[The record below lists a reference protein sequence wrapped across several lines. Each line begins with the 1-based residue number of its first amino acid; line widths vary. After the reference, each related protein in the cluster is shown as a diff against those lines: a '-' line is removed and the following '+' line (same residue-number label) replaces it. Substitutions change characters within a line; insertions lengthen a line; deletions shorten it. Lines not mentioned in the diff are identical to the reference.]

1 VFFLSNERLLVLVG
15 HRSIAYARSLPET
28 TTLPFYHQEHLPE
41 FKFNLLLS
49 AISTVTAQGDN
60 LLIQFQ
66 PQSKIAPWEFVCDS
80 KQVAQEWKETI
91 LEAMRVFQISE
102 ANQPIAVNL
111 SHQIPNLADRGA
123 RFPPAREEPKITVGI
138 NGLQPLPA
146 ASNPFETFSKPIEP
160 PAQSQPEREF
170 PPESIMP
177 ATLGL
182 TGQVF
187 N

>member
-111 SHQIPNLADRGA
+111 FSSDPQFSRAG
-123 RFPPAREEPKITVGI
+123 G
-138 NGLQPLPA
+138 PLPRLRGK
-146 ASNPFETFSKPIEP
+146 NQRLQWE
-160 PAQSQPEREF
+160 
-170 PPESIMP
+170 
-177 ATLGL
+177 
-182 TGQVF
+182 
-187 N
+187 